1 MADVKNSGPKPRRS
15 NEEIVRAA
23 AEYLRQH
30 QAENQAKWDQWQ
42 KDYQEFASKKK
53 AAESAPK
60 ANQNVAEDV
69 KIASIDDVA
78 ASIAGKPELDM
89 GKIAAL
95 PSGAQTMKTA
105 PATQYAAAT
114 QNAVGASTAP
124 LMYNVPDEVRER
136 LAAESEARRDAELME
151 AYNKRQEQM
160 AADQAIMEADKAQ
173 IEAWPEEDKN
183 ALDLYVTYISEL
195 PGAVTSGALASKA
208 SKAKMEYQKL
218 VQKYGAETV
227 RNLAETRSRVKNEDL
242 TKQVQEYGTEAVKG
256 KTGASILHSTA
267 TIPANLLGAISGP
280 VGILSDVATR
290 TGRYSTLD
298 PNNLGN
304 LPAAYSG
311 AVRGQVAADIS
322 GDQYDEEGNK
332 ISDGG
337 IVRQGLAYGYQGVM
351 SLADSIARATFG
363 GGAVGGAV
371 LAASGSFSQAIGDA
385 SAAGATPTQ
394 AVLLGVATAGMEYLT
409 EKIPMDEVF
418 KVAKSGNTNV
428 LKQMFKQAGVEITTE
443 ELSLFGT
450 LAAEAAIMQEKSS
463 YKQQI
468 AEAMANGATYAEAK
482 QMADNAIWEQVK
494 ETAIVSGISGGIS
507 GGGSAVVGN
516 ARNGNAQTDVQTPA
530 QAEAATEA
538 ATAPAEQAQQAETTT
553 QPQQT
558 ETVAEA
564 PQMPKERQAAQDVA
578 DMLMGKEKPAQPE
591 VAVQDESTSV
601 NTDPDE
607 HTPEEQRI
615 INEYQDAVDN
625 DLVDYVQL
633 VKDNPGK
640 KLPRYPLNPV
650 SDQAAADIQRLTG
663 IDVHGNKTE
672 IEARMIEHIL
682 KDHGENGGTDRSMRD
697 ANDIGRIQ
705 YVIDNYD
712 AIEHGGTSSAYV
724 YQNKHGRNA
733 KAQTVVMK
741 KKVNGTYF
749 VVEAVPDT
757 QKKTLFVISAYM
769 NKNGQKE
776 TAPSLSGD
784 AEASRFTSDNA
795 TKSGTVFN
803 NSVAENNAGVKG
815 TGAAEQN
822 FSGEGND
829 NTVGAKES
837 QFKHEVKKSKIYTNT
852 YANTPYED
860 IYDVGRSAMK
870 DDPNVQTYDA
880 ITEAESLNEAEQRTQ
895 TGQDRYVEFKHL
907 MNKSGWT
914 GADNDTAMKLLVK
927 FREEGKTDRVIELR
941 RKQREMGT
949 QAGQMVQSFAK
960 YSRADATVAVL
971 DAVDELDKLSIDQV
985 DSRFWKNTQPAKE
998 KGNKFDS
1005 FEDWKKGVTTSLLGI
1020 ANDIENV
1027 PDGDTDG
1034 MRDIVRQLANLRHTT
1049 AWAGYSSELTKRTE
1063 VGLNKMDFATLKGV
1077 AKTQIAMIPHD
1088 YQKRNAGE
1096 IIKAIRVQNMLFTL
1110 TTKFKNDT
1118 GNISNGFMDAV
1129 SDSYAGRMADYVIGK
1144 FTGKRTVGNDLKYAK
1159 EYVQA
1164 AKDASDVAAAF
1175 VSLDVPM
1182 ETDAKY
1188 IKGTRTFSPNR
1199 ENVFL
1204 RLLSAYE
1211 KHMKYALE
1219 VSDKFYEGGA
1229 THVVRKSIEDL
1240 GSLSGLD
1247 KEQIR
1252 NVSENVGQRRTFK
1265 DPGYKVD
1272 KDGQPTNRRALAR
1285 ANVGLQR
1292 ALNNIGTDEIG
1303 AGDLF
1308 IPFAAVSGEVKQV
1321 GADYSGVG
1329 FVSGLSEMISIVKD
1343 VRNGKE
1349 IDPYRQRSAATN
1361 FGRSLTGLGVTV
1373 AFAALAYAGAIK
1385 VHEDKENKERIK
1397 NQSQGLSGGQWNMD
1411 ASLRWLQNYAN
1422 TNSIEA
1428 ANEAAAWVANDELVS
1443 FDFLEPFSTQMRM
1456 GYYLSQDQGIMQALV
1471 KGNVEA
1477 LLDMPMMQTFSDL
1490 ADLQQT
1496 FTEVSDG
1503 DMSGVYDAAG
1513 QLVGTVAGSAVPNW
1527 VRKANQ
1533 VIDPYYRDTYSANP
1547 VEKAVKE
1554 VMAAIPGASK
1564 TLPKKYDTMGNVQRR
1579 YKEGDEL
1586 AAAVDTMVTPWDV
1599 DTYNA
1604 NPVYLEIDR
1613 LNEALKDKKVN
1624 VTPTQPKRTV
1634 TYTDSNG
1641 EKHENEQLTGK
1652 QYETLTRVYGETNF
1666 KIASALM
1673 ENSNFQKLTD
1683 LEKAYTLDAVYE
1695 YATEQGK
1702 KAAIGKDY
1710 YSNAAAWIGR
1720 TKEDDLSAFITKGSA
1735 KFIDNTVDNVADRLA
1750 RDLEVKQAAKDDL
1763 EASWQS
1769 FKSMD
1774 GKTQDKLLEAVAGD
1788 TARYLLARRDNVSTK
1803 SWMAVTDNIANL
1815 KPEKGEG
1822 EVSAYQKYEAITKTK
1837 NVSTSEVDALMRA
1850 YMPDYDPD
1858 NGKTQQTEIKYD
1870 YMRQVMKIS
1879 PEKAIAALRIAG
1891 ESGKKDQK
1899 KTKWRKLGLSQS
1911 QVDTLWN
1918 LLESNSEKEKI
1929 DVVAWSKSRKK

>member
-53 AAESAPK
+53 AAESAPE

-78 ASIAGKPELDM
+78 ASLASKPELDL

-105 PATQYAAAT
+105 PTTQYAAAT

-160 AADQAIMEADKAQ
+160 AADKATMEAGVAELNQWSEGEKKALGQ
-173 IEAWPEEDKN
+173 
-183 ALDLYVTYISEL
+183 YVAQRNVAQANMLTGMYDPTATDIYML
-195 PGAVTSGALASKA
+195 NNP
-208 SKAKMEYQKL
+208 L
-218 VQKYGAETV
+218 VQKYGIDKVRQMAEIYERQQNEALAQQTQQAAAENV
-227 RNLAETRSRVKNEDL
+227 NGKVGNAIGQSALSVGTNLVGNL
-242 TKQVQEYGTEAVKG
+242 TSLAGRAMEMQ
-256 KTGASILHSTA
+256 
-267 TIPANLLGAISGP
+267 N
-280 VGILSDVATR
+280 R
-290 TGRYSTLD
+290 TGQFSTLQQNTAGD
-298 PNNLGN
+298 
-304 LPAAYSG
+304 LPSLYAS
-311 AVRGQVAADIS
+311 AVRGEVSQNIS
-322 GDQYDEEGNK
+322 GDKYDEEGNQ
-332 ISDGG
+332 IEEGG
-337 IVRQGLAYGYQGVM
+337 ALRQGGAYLYQGVM

-394 AVLLGVATAGMEYLT
+394 AVLLGVATAGMESLT

-507 GGGSAVVGN
+507 GGSSAVVGN
-516 ARNGNAQTDVQTPA
+516 ARNGNTQTDVQTPT
-530 QAEAATEA
+530 QAEVATEA
-538 ATAPAEQAQQAETTT
+538 ATAPVEQAQQVETTT
-553 QPQQT
+553 QPQQA
-558 ETVAEA
+558 ETAAEA
-564 PQMPKERQAAQDVA
+564 AQMPKERQAAQDVA

-591 VAVQDESTSV
+591 VAVQ
-601 NTDPDE
+601 
-607 HTPEEQRI
+607 EQTQ
-615 INEYQDAVDN
+615 NVEQ
-625 DLVDYVQL
+625 
-633 VKDNPGK
+633 
-640 KLPRYPLNPV
+640 
-650 SDQAAADIQRLTG
+650 
-663 IDVHGNKTE
+663 
-672 IEARMIEHIL
+672 EA
-682 KDHGENGGTDRSMRD
+682 
-697 ANDIGRIQ
+697 
-705 YVIDNYD
+705 
-712 AIEHGGTSSAYV
+712 
-724 YQNKHGRNA
+724 A
-733 KAQTVVMK
+733 KAPA
-741 KKVNGTYF
+741 
-749 VVEAVPDT
+749 VE
-757 QKKTLFVISAYM
+757 Q
-769 NKNGQKE
+769 
-776 TAPSLSGD
+776 
-784 AEASRFTSDNA
+784 ASMPQ
-795 TKSGTVFN
+795 
-803 NSVAENNAGVKG
+803 EQPQIKG

-822 FSGEGND
+822 FSDGEND

-837 QFKHEVKKSKIYTNT
+837 QFKHDVKKSKIYTNT

-870 DDPNVQTYDA
+870 DDPNVQMYDA
-880 ITEAESLNEAEQRTQ
+880 ITEAESLHEAEQRTQ

-927 FREEGKTDRVIELR
+927 FREEGKADRVRELR

-949 QAGQMVQSFAK
+949 QSGQMVQSFAK
-960 YSRADATVAVL
+960 YSREDATVAVL
-971 DAVDELDKLSIDQV
+971 DAVDELDKMSIDQV
-985 DSRFWKNTQPAKE
+985 DSRFWKETKTTKE

-1005 FEDWKKGVTTSLLGI
+1005 FEDWKNGVTSSLLGI
-1020 ANDIENV
+1020 ANDIESV

-1063 VGLNKMDFATLKGV
+1063 VGLSKMDFATLKGV

-1088 YQKRNAGE
+1088 YQKRSAGE

-1144 FTGKRTVGNDLKYAK
+1144 FTGKRTVGNDIKYAK

-1164 AKDASDVAAAF
+1164 AKDSSDVAAAF

-1247 KEQIR
+1247 KEQIQ
-1252 NVSENVGQRRTFK
+1252 NVSENVGRRRTFK

-1272 KDGQPTNRRALAR
+1272 KDGQPVNRRALAR

-1411 ASLRWLQNYAN
+1411 ASLRWLQTYAN

-1456 GYYLSQDQGIMQALV
+1456 GYYLSQDQGILQALV

-1490 ADLQQT
+1490 ADLQQA

-1513 QLVGTVAGSAVPNW
+1513 QLLGTVAGSAVPNW
-1527 VRKANQ
+1527 MRKANQ

-1547 VEKAVKE
+1547 IEKAVKE
-1554 VMAAIPGASK
+1554 VMAGIPGASK

-1579 YKEGDEL
+1579 YEEGKAL
-1586 AAAVDTMVTPWDV
+1586 AAVDTMVTPWDV

-1604 NPVYLEIDR
+1604 NPVYQEIDR

-1695 YATEQGK
+1695 YATEKGK
-1702 KAAIGKDY
+1702 QAALGEDY
-1710 YSNAAAWIGR
+1710 YSNASAWIGR

-1803 SWMAVTDNIANL
+1803 SWMAVTDKVNDL
-1815 KPEKGEG
+1815 KPENGNRT
-1822 EVSAYQKYEAITKTK
+1822 VSDYQKYEAITKTK
-1837 NVSTSEVDALMRA
+1837 NVSTSEMDALMRA

-1891 ESGKKDQK
+1891 ENGKKDQK

-1929 DVVAWSKSRKK
+1929 DVVAWSKSKKK